1 MCAGPDLAYT
11 PFFTLAAERVGAAV
25 VFSRAGTE
33 RESSVAFLDGAAQR
47 SSFGAVC
54 AVAVLAVGVA
64 LGLSGRLRFLRLAEV
79 LPFPAICG
87 LLSGVG
93 CLVLRLC
100 LSLSLSTK
108 DGVLQNLLHFAPTAV
123 LGGIIFSI
131 FKLGYHPALLLPPLA
146 AAVSTFYVCV
156 GVDNLEAARRDGW
169 LFAALEPAGGGSWW
183 PQSAWA
189 EAPPHWPAARPSRVP
204 STKEARRKLCMGS
217 RSRAARRR
225 SPRSRGSPAPFVSG
239 AVPRR
244 ARFVRSRSRS

>member
-33 RESSVAFLDGAAQR
+33 RGGGESSVAFLDGAAQR

-54 AVAVLAVGVA
+54 AIAVLAVGVA

-169 LFAALEPAGGGSWW
+169 LFAALEPAG
-183 PQSAWA
+183 
-189 EAPPHWPAARPSRVP
+189 RPSLGWNTADP
-204 STKEARRKLCMGS
+204 G
-217 RSRAARRR
+217 
-225 SPRSRGSPAPFVSG
+225 P
-239 AVPRR
+239 
-244 ARFVRSRSRS
+244 